1 MTLLPKPAIPT
12 LSGATDPNVKRAINA
27 IRDYLNSLKVALDAT
42 GIIGGTAVPGGGG
55 TVVPGGGGSTIP
67 GDGGG
72 IIVIEDPGTAIAQP
86 VLSVMGLYSSILI
99 EWSMPLY
106 DHLWLAYTE
115 VYWNTEDDLESA
127 SLLTQVPAPQ
137 VLYVHSPP
145 VLLTTATYY
154 YWVRYVTVADRIGP
168 WNDISGT
175 PGTTASDPGYLL
187 EILAGQLGYEN
198 FDVARG
204 IFPVRVVAELPTL
217 PHADWPVGS
226 LAFLLGDGK
235 LYRNVSNTWTAAVS
249 AGDIDGSINGTQ
261 IANGSI
267 SANHIL
273 SNAVTAG
280 KIAAGAI
287 LASHVGAN
295 EIISNSL
302 NVKNGVITNA
312 KIGSV
317 AADKIYAA
325 SGTIADV
332 LIGNGHIDN
341 AKIGNLIQASTL
353 IGGQPAWS
361 INKLGGIDGRNITI
375 RDSSGNVVL
384 SSGSGVNASTIT
396 GLGNFA
402 FLDSIT
408 TSNVSTYIAS
418 AAIGNAQI
426 ANAAINTAKIQDAT
440 VSTLKI
446 GNNAVIVPVSARRA
460 SNLATDYSGRQL
472 ALTTPSMTM
481 YVDGANSPSV
491 AIFVTC
497 GVQGYRPAG
506 DANDYRWGITFWV
519 QRVFAGTTTDV
530 LSGIGGA
537 MGERLGTVTISGIDK
552 PAFSSSNPSVYYRL
566 YVNVTVTLLAGTN
579 IVCLG
584 TRGK

>member
-12 LSGATDPNVKRAINA
+12 LPGSTDPNVKRAINA
-27 IRDYLNSLKVALDAT
+27 IRDYLNSLKGTLDAT
-42 GIIGGTAVPGGGG
+42 GVTSGTAVV
-55 TVVPGGGGSTIP
+55 TTGGGSYVP

-72 IIVIEDPGTAIAQP
+72 GIIVVEDPGTAIAQP
-86 VLSVMGLYSSILI
+86 VLSVTGLYGSLLL
-99 EWSMPLY
+99 EWTIPLY

-115 VYWNTEDDLESA
+115 VYWNTEDDLDSA
-127 SLLTQVPAPQ
+127 SLLTQVPVPQ
-137 VLYVHSPP
+137 VLCVHTPS
-145 VLLTTATYY
+145 VLLPTTTYY
-154 YWVRYVTVADRIGP
+154 YWVRHVTVADRIGP
-168 WNDISGT
+168 WNDAAGT
-175 PGTTASDPGYLL
+175 PGTTASDPSYLL
-187 EILAGQLGYEN
+187 ELLAGRLGYGN
-198 FDVARG
+198 FDVANG
-204 IFPVRVVAELPTL
+204 IFPVRVVDALPIL

-226 LAFLLGDGK
+226 LAFFLGDGK
-235 LYRNVSNTWTAAVS
+235 LYRNVSNVWTAAVS
-249 AGDIDGSINGTQ
+249 AGDIDGDITGDM
-261 IANGSI
+261 IGDGEI

-273 SNAVTAG
+273 ANSITAG

-317 AADKIYAA
+317 NADKIYAA

-341 AKIGNLIQASTL
+341 AKIGNVIQAKTL

-375 RDSSGNVVL
+375 RDSAGTIVL
-384 SSGSGVNASTIT
+384 SSGSGVSASSIT

-402 FLDSIT
+402 FLNSIT

-418 AAIGNAQI
+418 GAIGNAHI
-426 ANAAINTAKIQDAT
+426 ANAAITTAKIKDAN
-440 VSTLKI
+440 VATLKI
-446 GNNAVIVPVSARRA
+446 GNNAVIVPA
-460 SNLATDYSGRQL
+460 SVKLATSLFTDGSNRQL
-472 ALTTPSMTM
+472 ALTTPTITP
-481 YVDGANSPSV
+481 YVAGANSPAV
-491 AIFVTC
+491 ALFVTC
-497 GVQGYRPAG
+497 RVQGYTPPG
-506 DANDYRWGITFWV
+506 DNNDPRWSITFWV
-519 QRVFAGTTTDV
+519 QRVFAGTTTDI
-530 LSGIGGA
+530 LGGSGGHLGD
-537 MGERLGTVTISGIDK
+537 GGTVTVSGVDF

-566 YVNVTVTLLAGTN
+566 YVKVTRTLLAGSN
-579 IVCLG
+579 IVCIG